1 MSSIFRLWNFGVW
14 HGLRAG
20 GGGIEV
26 ITGMDG
32 SQCKRI
38 RLTASNQIPTI
49 YENSFQTMLLN
60 SAGQDATREID
71 EKIKQLYSGLG
82 EKFKKE
88 DVVAI
93 IIEVM
98 ME

>member
-1 MSSIFRLWNFGVW
+1 MWD
-14 HGLRAG
+14 G
-20 GGGIEV
+20 GV

-38 RLTASNQIPTI
+38 RLTAANTVVSIF
-49 YENSFQTMLLN
+49 ENSFQTTLLN
-60 SAGQDATREID
+60 STGEDATREID
-71 EKIKQLYSGLG
+71 VKVKQLYSGLG

>member
-1 MSSIFRLWNFGVW
+1 
-14 HGLRAG
+14 
-20 GGGIEV
+20 
-26 ITGMDG
+26 MDG

-38 RLTASNQIPTI
+38 RLTAVDQIATI
-49 YENSFQTMLLN
+49 YENSFQTTLLD

-88 DVVAI
+88 DVVKI

>member
-1 MSSIFRLWNFGVW
+1 
-14 HGLRAG
+14 
-20 GGGIEV
+20 
-26 ITGMDG
+26 MDG
-32 SQCKRI
+32 SQCQRI
-38 RLTASNQIPTI
+38 RLTASNQITTI
-49 YENSFQTMLLN
+49 YENSFQTTL
-60 SAGQDATREID
+60 SSSVGEDVPREID